1 MKTNDT
7 DKSVSRI
14 AGRGLVLV
22 CLLAVAL
29 ASAAS
34 SFAQSNAGTAPK
46 AADAKAAQP
55 SASSLTAKAAK
66 APRGTGE
73 GIQIHGQWTIEIR
86 NRDGS
91 VARHLEFENSL
102 VGDGPSV
109 LALLLGGFAVPGS
122 WELFLNGNPSPCS
135 SSNSATGG
143 VCALLVGGSAL
154 AANVNAAT
162 PCATSPAP
170 VQSGTQPYC
179 YLTLAP
185 SLTGSSFT
193 LSGQAYAD
201 TSTNIAAAGSQLAFC
216 DGAPISPS
224 QCAAETTFVVGS
236 FSEYDFY
243 PAVSSPSCGGSGQSL
258 CEIQVQAG
266 QVIAASVTFS
276 FSSPSGDGQPAT
288 PALARPH
295 PILRVPASTK
305 PTASTPVTQ

>member
-102 VGDGPSV
+102 VDDGSGIARRAAR
-109 LALLLGGFAVPGS
+109 LALLSRVRGRCSVSGTPRSLLIRHSLPDCDA
-122 WELFLNGNPSPCS
+122 PCS
-135 SSNSATGG
+135 S
-143 VCALLVGGSAL
+143 
-154 AANVNAAT
+154 
-162 PCATSPAP
+162 
-170 VQSGTQPYC
+170 
-179 YLTLAP
+179 
-185 SLTGSSFT
+185 
-193 LSGQAYAD
+193 
-201 TSTNIAAAGSQLAFC
+201 AAARS
-216 DGAPISPS
+216 
-224 QCAAETTFVVGS
+224 TT
-236 FSEYDFY
+236 
-243 PAVSSPSCGGSGQSL
+243 A
-258 CEIQVQAG
+258 
-266 QVIAASVTFS
+266 
-276 FSSPSGDGQPAT
+276 
-288 PALARPH
+288 
-295 PILRVPASTK
+295 
-305 PTASTPVTQ
+305 

>member
-1 MKTNDT
+1 M
-7 DKSVSRI
+7 
-14 AGRGLVLV
+14 LV

-102 VGDGPSV
+102 VGDGPAV
-109 LALLLGGFAVPGS
+109 LALLLGRICRPRFVGAVPQRES
-122 WELFLNGNPSPCS
+122 ESCS

-154 AANVNAAT
+154 AANVNAAY
-162 PCATSPAP
+162 ALHNLARSR
-170 VQSGTQPYC
+170 SERTQPYC
-179 YLTLAP
+179 YDPGPSLRAHR

-243 PAVSSPSCGGSGQSL
+243 PAVSSH
-258 CEIQVQAG
+258 QVAAAAG
-266 QVIAASVTFS
+266 RLFAKSRCKLGR
-276 FSSPSGDGQPAT
+276 SSQP
-288 PALARPH
+288 
-295 PILRVPASTK
+295 
-305 PTASTPVTQ
+305 Q